1 MSHPGPLLTDYV
13 DGTLGPEPRA
23 EVESHLQGCA
33 TCREEVRLAR
43 AGKRA
48 AAAVPSPAVPPDL
61 AEQAIDEAR
70 RVARERS
77 PEVAAISSAERR
89 RPNAPR
95 WLAAATA
102 AAAVIIA
109 VALIGPK
116 LGQSQGSV
124 AEQAAGAAGGARALP
139 SPTAVEIQRQNYTF
153 GGLSTTTQALRS
165 TYASFA
171 ADAEAGAVTAPAS
184 TLTNAPPTDHTSK
197 FSIDR
202 LAPATNCLTRAFVH
216 TEGQLVRVILARYEG
231 QPAYFG
237 VYLVSPGAGLAP
249 NELRL
254 DVASVQGCTILAESS
269 AKI

>member
-43 AGKRA
+43 AGKHA
-48 AAAVPSPAVPPDL
+48 AAALPTPAVPSDL
-61 AEQAIDEAR
+61 AERAIDEAR
-70 RVARERS
+70 RIARERS

-89 RPNAPR
+89 RPSAPR

-139 SPTAVEIQRQNYTF
+139 SPTAVVTRR
-153 GGLSTTTQALRS
+153 TTQSSVHSASTRS
-165 TYASFA
+165 SIETPISPRHQK
-171 ADAEAGAVTAPAS
+171 EWPAS
-184 TLTNAPPTDHTSK
+184 KTPPSK
-197 FSIDR
+197 
-202 LAPATNCLTRAFVH
+202 
-216 TEGQLVRVILARYEG
+216 
-231 QPAYFG
+231 
-237 VYLVSPGAGLAP
+237 GAG
-249 NELRL
+249 
-254 DVASVQGCTILAESS
+254 
-269 AKI
+269 

>member
-1 MSHPGPLLTDYV
+1 MSHPAPLLIDYV

-23 EVESHLQGCA
+23 EVESHLEGCA

-48 AAAVPSPAVPPDL
+48 AGALPTPAVPPDL
-61 AEQAIDEAR
+61 AERAIEEAT

-124 AEQAAGAAGGARALP
+124 AEQAAGAAGGALALP
-139 SPTAVEIQRQNYTF
+139 SPTAVEIQHENYTF

-171 ADAEAGAVTAPAS
+171 ADAEAGPVAAPAS
-184 TLTNAPPTDHTSK
+184 TLTAGP
-197 FSIDR
+197 SIGKTFA
-202 LAPATNCLTRAFVH
+202 LAPNRLVPATDCLARAFVH
-216 TEGQLVRVILARYEG
+216 TKGQLVRVILARYEG

-237 VYLVSPGAGLAP
+237 VYLVSPGAGLPP